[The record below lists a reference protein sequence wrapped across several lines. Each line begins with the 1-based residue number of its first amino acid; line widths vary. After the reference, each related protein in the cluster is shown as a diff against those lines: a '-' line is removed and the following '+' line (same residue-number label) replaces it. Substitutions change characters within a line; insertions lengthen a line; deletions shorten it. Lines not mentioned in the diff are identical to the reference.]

1 MVWDCK
7 MSLLGLVFL
16 MKEERWV
23 TGEDSNGGKGG
34 EEGEGEGEGIFVKY
48 SI

>member
-1 MVWDCK
+1 

-23 TGEDSNGGKGG
+23 TGEDSNGGRGVEG
-34 EEGEGEGEGIFVKY
+34 EGEGEGEGIFVKY